1 MLLREE
7 VFQDRRDAGR
17 VLARAIQT
25 SGVWCDGEDGIVLGL
40 PRGGVPVAYEVALAL
55 DLPLDIFVVRKLGVP
70 GFGELAMGAVASD
83 GTVALNAAIIHEFR
97 IPQEA
102 IDAAA
107 EQEKRELE
115 RRECAYRDGRLPE
128 RIQGRVA
135 ILVDD
140 GLATGASMMAA
151 VRAVRPRAR
160 KVMVAV
166 PVAAN
171 STCNEL
177 RNEVDQI
184 ICARV
189 PWEFHSVGSFYRN
202 FEQTSDAEVCALLE
216 KAMIAPRVD
225 GKPAAA
231 FYRSQIT
238 SLRRLVP

>member
-17 VLARAIQT
+17 VLAHAIQT
-25 SGVWCDGEDGIVLGL
+25 SAVWRDGEDGIVLGL

-55 DLPLDIFVVRKLGVP
+55 HLPLDIFVVRKLGVP

-83 GTVALNAAIIHEFR
+83 GTIALNAAIIHEFL
-97 IPQEA
+97 IPQEV

-107 EQEKRELE
+107 EEEKRELE
-115 RRECAYRDGRLPE
+115 RRERAYRNGRPPEPIEGRL
-128 RIQGRVA
+128 A

-166 PVAAN
+166 PVAAK
-171 STCNEL
+171 SACNEL
-177 RNEVDQI
+177 RNEVDQV
-184 ICARV
+184 ICAGVPRV
-189 PWEFHSVGSFYRN
+189 FHSVGGFYRD
-202 FEQTSDAEVCALLE
+202 FEQTSDAEVRALLE
-216 KAMIAPRVD
+216 EAMTAPRAA
-225 GKPAAA
+225 GKAAAA
-231 FYRSQIT
+231 FYRSPVT
-238 SLRRLVP
+238 SLRRLVR